1 MDSVV
6 VLVSVQTRVC
16 PGFESVVTTECVAVR
31 VWWLVLSGECMYSRD
46 QPYPAVHLLVA
57 FLTHASHESSRPPPR
72 AGTARARSAH
82 DPDSGTHPCT
92 RHRPFKSGARGR
104 RGGGGRGRAR
114 GRRRGRALPGTAR
127 AEGREEENK
136 PVGKAR
142 AAAAAA
148 AAAAVW
154 SSPARMM
161 PAVPAR
167 GSGR

>member
-1 MDSVV
+1 M
-6 VLVSVQTRVC
+6 
-16 PGFESVVTTECVAVR
+16 
-31 VWWLVLSGECMYSRD
+31 
-46 QPYPAVHLLVA
+46 
-57 FLTHASHESSRPPPR
+57 
-72 AGTARARSAH
+72 RAR
-82 DPDSGTHPCT
+82 PTIPTVGPT
-92 RHRPFKSGARGR
+92 RALAIAPLRAAPA
-104 RGGGGRGRAR
+104 GGGEVAGEGAR